1 MNDFRFII
9 NYSFLKQIMHPF
21 VLTMLFV
28 LIIIIV
34 TIFLVKKELKRG
46 DV

>member
-1 MNDFRFII
+1 MSDFRFII
-9 NYSFLKQIMHPF
+9 NYSFLKQVMFPF
-21 VLTMLFV
+21 IFSMLFV

-34 TIFLVKKELKRG
+34 TIFLVRKELKKG